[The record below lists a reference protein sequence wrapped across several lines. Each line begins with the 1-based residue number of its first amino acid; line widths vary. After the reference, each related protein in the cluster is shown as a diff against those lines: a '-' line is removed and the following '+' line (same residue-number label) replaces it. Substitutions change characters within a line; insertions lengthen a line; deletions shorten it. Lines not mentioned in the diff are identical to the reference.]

1 VNYSKRFVEESSL
14 TLPQFESLLLY
25 RRVLNGEIGSGEAAK
40 MRATGPVSV
49 GSYQRVV
56 KQGLVNLQQAVVT
69 VLLGAKMGLLKR
81 EELKKLVD
89 MVSISPENMPEE
101 QEEAFVTLVHALVKK
116 IVM

>member
-1 VNYSKRFVEESSL
+1 VNYSKRFLAESSL
-14 TLPQFESLLLY
+14 TLPQLESLLLY
-25 RRVLNGEIGSGEAAK
+25 RRVLNGEITPGEAAK
-40 MRATGPVSV
+40 MRTKGPVTV

-69 VLLGAKMGLLKR
+69 VLLGTKVGLLRR

-89 MVSISPENMPEE
+89 MVGKSPDSMPEE
-101 QEEAFVTLVHALVKK
+101 QEEAFVTLVYALVRK